1 MGQEN
6 TKSNKTWIIVLMV
19 LIVAVAGYFYFS
31 KDGKF
36 SLEANKQQQE
46 QNFLFS
52 MKQECQKAGD
62 MLYQADVKSMG
73 ENTLLIP
80 EYAYNKSLNT
90 CLYFGGH
97 IEKNWVGK
105 WVKDS
110 LSNKEIISF
119 MRSGEQV
126 ILGSACPNCLSSESF
141 DERKRELF
149 NE

>member
-1 MGQEN
+1 MNEFLS
-6 TKSNKTWIIVLMV
+6 KLLKVSAIVGILLV
-19 LIVAVAGYFYFS
+19 SVSALYYFVVF
-31 KDGKF
+31 
-36 SLEANKQQQE
+36 LPQQRTQGRE
-46 QNFLFS
+46 RDFLFS

-62 MLYQADVKSMG
+62 KLYQADVKSMG
-73 ENTLLIP
+73 ANSLFVP

-97 IEKNWVGK
+97 IEKDWINK

-110 LSNKEIISF
+110 FTNEEIISF

-126 ILGSACPNCLSSESF
+126 VLGSTCPSCLSNEAF

-149 NE
+149 GE

>member
-1 MGQEN
+1 MKNESLS
-6 TKSNKTWIIVLMV
+6 KILKVSM
-19 LIVAVAGYFYFS
+19 IVAILLVGISAFYYFVVF
-31 KDGKF
+31 
-36 SLEANKQQQE
+36 LPEQQTQDKE
-46 QNFLFS
+46 RDFLFS

-62 MLYQADVKSMG
+62 KLYQADVKSSG
-73 ENTLLIP
+73 ENSLFVP

-90 CLYFGGH
+90 CLYFGGYVAKDW
-97 IEKNWVGK
+97 INK

-110 LSNKEIISF
+110 FTNEEIISF

-126 ILGSACPNCLSSESF
+126 ILGSACPSCLSNEAF